1 MKNMNVLIVDDNRIN
16 LALLTHMLDGV
27 DGVSTVALDDPLQAL
42 AWCSSTRPAL
52 VVVDYMMPGMDGL
65 EFLARLRA
73 MRGCETVPTIMV
85 TAETGRDVRH
95 RALQLGTDDFLTK
108 PADRIELQARVS
120 NLLARHRADM
130 ALQAHATAL
139 SEAVVEAAC
148 AIAATELDMVHRM
161 GRMAQFRDADTGS
174 HLKRM
179 AHYARILAAELG
191 LSPDEQELICAAAP
205 MHDLGKVGIP
215 DHILQKPGRLDDGEM
230 ACMRTHPQI
239 GADILAGSTSPFL
252 QAAATIALSHHEKY
266 DGSGYPAGLAGTAI
280 PLYGRIV
287 AVADAF
293 DALTSARPYKEA
305 WDCERAFALLEEG
318 AGHHFDPLCVRAFL
332 AQRQAVLAIHAS
344 CRNAAPH

>member
-1 MKNMNVLIVDDNRIN
+1 
-16 LALLTHMLDGV
+16 
-27 DGVSTVALDDPLQAL
+27 
-42 AWCSSTRPAL
+42 
-52 VVVDYMMPGMDGL
+52 
-65 EFLARLRA
+65 
-73 MRGCETVPTIMV
+73 
-85 TAETGRDVRH
+85 
-95 RALQLGTDDFLTK
+95 
-108 PADRIELQARVS
+108 
-120 NLLARHRADM
+120 
-130 ALQAHATAL
+130 
-139 SEAVVEAAC
+139 
-148 AIAATELDMVHRM
+148 
-161 GRMAQFRDADTGS
+161 
-174 HLKRM
+174 
-179 AHYARILAAELG
+179 
-191 LSPDEQELICAAAP
+191 
-205 MHDLGKVGIP
+205 
-215 DHILQKPGRLDDGEM
+215 
-230 ACMRTHPQI
+230 MRTHPQI